1 MRLQIVLWRASAES
15 EIDEGGGLF
24 IVIFPGNLV
33 MDFIKDTVKIELCSS
48 VAIGGFVCSKARA
61 GAFTACWLRI

>member
-1 MRLQIVLWRASAES
+1 MG
-15 EIDEGGGLF
+15 GGGLF